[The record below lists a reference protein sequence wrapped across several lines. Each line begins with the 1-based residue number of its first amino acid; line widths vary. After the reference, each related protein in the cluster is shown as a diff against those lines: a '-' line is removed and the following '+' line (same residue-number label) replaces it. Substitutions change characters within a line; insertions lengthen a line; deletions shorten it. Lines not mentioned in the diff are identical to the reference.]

1 MEKAANPEE
10 HPEADIIRA
19 TERERLRALVEADM
33 EVAWR
38 LHAEGFQ
45 LVTPGAATYSREEY
59 LGDIASG
66 EVDYLVWEPTS
77 EIEVRVYGEG
87 AVIRYRAHIEIL
99 VGGTLHVANTW
110 HTDSYEKRDG
120 QWQVVW
126 AQATSIPDNRN

>member
-1 MEKAANPEE
+1 MRQADTIQED
-10 HPEADIIRA
+10 PEANLIRA
-19 TERERLRALVEADM
+19 TERERLRALVDADM
-33 EVAWR
+33 DVAWR

-45 LVTPGAATYSREEY
+45 LVTPGGGTYSREQY

-99 VGGTLHVANTW
+99 VGGEKDVADTW
-110 HTDSYEKRDG
+110 HTDSYEKHDG

-126 AQATSIPDNRN
+126 SQATRTRTR

>member
-1 MEKAANPEE
+1 MEKVSNPEE
-10 HPEADIIRA
+10 DPEAALIRA
-19 TERERLRALVEADM
+19 TERERLRALVDADM

-38 LHAEGFQ
+38 LHADGFQ
-45 LVTPGAATYSREEY
+45 LVTPSGAAYSREEY

-99 VGGTLHVANTW
+99 VRGEKDVANTW
-110 HTDSYEKRDG
+110 HTDSYEKHDG
-120 QWQVVW
+120 QWQVLW
-126 AQATSIPDNRN
+126 SQATRIR